1 MWRETPSIEVLAAQN
16 RTGAATSA
24 TIQRIESATQPGWK
38 AETTPSTGSSTNWLP
53 SAVSGPCGPATTGT
67 AISAIAAIP
76 A

>member
-1 MWRETPSIEVLAAQN
+1 MWRETPSIEVVAAQK

-24 TIQRIESATQPGWK
+24 TTQRMISASQCGWK
-38 AETTPSTGSSTNWLP
+38 AETTPSTGSWMYWPP

>member
-1 MWRETPSIEVLAAQN
+1 MWRETPSIEVLAAQK
-16 RTGAATSA
+16 RTGAAISA
-24 TIQRIESATQPGWK
+24 TIQRIVSATQCGWK
-38 AETTPSTGSSTNWLP
+38 AETTPSTGSSTYWPP